1 MTVLSNFLISDIGGT
16 TTDMAI
22 VRQGWP
28 VVEPRG
34 SLMAGYR
41 TSMKTIRIHSHGLGG
56 DSECVD
62 ECGKEVEVR
71 INRVVPV
78 SLMAHRFPELI
89 EVLQKM
95 SREYFGHYGALQYI
109 VLAGDSKLEE
119 VAYDDFS
126 GRAWNRMIIGR
137 LLRKGLIQISGLT
150 LSDAAHV

>member
-1 MTVLSNFLISDIGGT
+1 MRSGPAVSVIGANTMTGLSNFLISDIGGT

-22 VRQGWP
+22 SRQGWP
-28 VVEPRG
+28 VVDPQG

-41 TSMKTIRIHSHGLGG
+41 ISVKTIRIHSHGLSG

-89 EVLQKM
+89 EVFQNR
-95 SREYFGHYGALQYI
+95 SRENFGL
-109 VLAGDSKLEE
+109 
-119 VAYDDFS
+119 
-126 GRAWNRMIIGR
+126 
-137 LLRKGLIQISGLT
+137 
-150 LSDAAHV
+150 